1 MESKLTRRR
10 LLQACAALGAASAVP
25 GYATA
30 ESEPDLEKFVQPL
43 PIPSV
48 REPDGKRKGA
58 DYHEIS
64 LREFEQQVHPDL
76 PPTTFWGFDG
86 TVPGPVVKAR
96 RNQRVKLRFD
106 NSGLPSDHLFDIDD
120 RIHGTSPE
128 DYPDHD
134 GPVPDVRTVIHQH
147 GLNVEPESDGQATAW
162 KSPDGTTGPRFA
174 KHVHDLPN
182 RQPRMTATY
191 HDHALGVSRLNN
203 YAGLNGFYVIESP
216 HEQRLNLPSGEYD
229 VPVMLQDKTFEADG
243 SLHYPSS
250 FVPNFA
256 GDTAFVNG
264 AVWPYMEVEPRRY
277 RFRLVN
283 QSNGRTFDL
292 ALEDG
297 HDDDEDNGDHGD
309 GHSNDADVPLLYQ
322 FAPDQGFLN
331 DVVPIGPGRDL
342 ESLVLGPFER
352 AEVVVDF
359 SGHEGETLTVTN
371 DAAFP
376 FAGGQGGGG
385 DHGGDDGH
393 GGGGDSETHLGE
405 IMQFRVM
412 DPDHEVVDDSAHP
425 LDLSLPTHPG
435 YNEQAAKE
443 TRHMTMGMRMENGL
457 TTHVLNGKTF
467 SDGGVDAKPQLGT
480 TEVWEL
486 ENNTMHTHPIHLHL
500 VEFRVIG
507 RGPDGTEDPAP
518 NERGPKDVVR
528 VDPDETVRIITK
540 FGDFTGQY
548 PWHCH
553 VLEHE
558 EQAMMRPFQVVA
570 GNSTR
575 QGQNNGQESGNG
587 NGSNGS
593 SRDQGNS
600 PGKSP

>member
-1 MESKLTRRR
+1 MHSKLTRRR
-10 LLQACAALGAASAVP
+10 LLQSCAALGVASAVP

-43 PIPSV
+43 PVPSV
-48 REPDGKRKGA
+48 REPDGKREGA
-58 DYHEIS
+58 DYYEIP
-64 LREFEQQVHPDL
+64 LREFEQNVHPDL

-96 RNQRVKLRFD
+96 RNERVELRFD
-106 NSGLPSDHLFDIDD
+106 NTDLPSDHLFDVDE
-120 RIHGTSPE
+120 RVHGTSPE
-128 DYPDHD
+128 DYPGHD
-134 GPVPDVRTVIHQH
+134 APVPDVRTVVHQH
-147 GLNVEPESDGQATAW
+147 GLNVEPESDGQAAAW
-162 KSPDGTTGPRFA
+162 TSPDGTTGPRFA

-182 RQPRMTATY
+182 RQPRMTASY

-203 YAGLNGFYVIESP
+203 YAGLNGFYVIERP
-216 HEQRLNLPSGEYD
+216 QETQLNLPSGEYD

-250 FVPNFA
+250 FVANFA

-264 AVWPYMEVEPRRY
+264 VVWPYLEVEPRRY

-292 ALEDG
+292 ALESA
-297 HDDDEDNGDHGD
+297 HDDGVHLD
-309 GHSNDADVPLLYQ
+309 DADVPLLYQ
-322 FAPDQGFLN
+322 FAPDQGFLE

-359 SGHEGETLTVTN
+359 SGHEGETFTVTN
-371 DAAFP
+371 DAEFP
-376 FAGGQGGGG
+376 FSGGQGGDGS
-385 DHGGDDGH
+385 HGGHDGDA
-393 GGGGDSETHLGE
+393 DSGPHLGDV
-405 IMQFRVM
+405 MQFRVT
-412 DPDHEVVDDSAHP
+412 DPGHEVVDDSAHP
-425 LDLSLPTHPG
+425 RDLSLPTHPG
-435 YNEQAAKE
+435 YDEQAAKE
-443 TRHMTMGMRMENGL
+443 TRHMTMGMRMEDGL

-467 SDGGVDAKPQLGT
+467 SDEGVDATPQLGT

-500 VEFRVIG
+500 VEFRVLG

-528 VDPDETVRIITK
+528 VDPGETVRIITK
-540 FGDFTGQY
+540 FGDFTGRY

-558 EQAMMRPFQVVA
+558 EQAMMRPFEVVA
-570 GNSTR
+570 GDSGGR
-575 QGQNNGQESGNG
+575 GKDGGSESDD
-587 NGSNGS
+587 GSDGSGRGRGS
-593 SRDQGNS
+593 S
-600 PGKSP
+600 PGRGP

>member
-1 MESKLTRRR
+1 MDSKLTRRR
-10 LLQACAALGAASAVP
+10 LLQACAALGVTSAVP

-30 ESEPDLEKFVQPL
+30 ESGPDLEKFVQPL
-43 PIPSV
+43 PVPSV

-58 DYHEIS
+58 DYYEIP
-64 LREFEQQVHPDL
+64 LREFERKVHPDL

-86 TVPGPVVKAR
+86 AVPGPVVKAR
-96 RNQRVKLRFD
+96 RNERIKLRFD
-106 NSGLPSDHLFDIDD
+106 NTDLPSEHLFDVDQRVD
-120 RIHGTSPE
+120 GTSSE
-128 DYPDHD
+128 DYPDYD
-134 GPVPDVRTVIHQH
+134 GLVPDVRTVVHQH
-147 GLNVEPESDGQATAW
+147 GLNVEWESDGQAAAW
-162 KSPDGTTGPRFA
+162 KSPDGTTGPRFV

-182 RQPRMTATY
+182 RQPRMTASY
-191 HDHALGVSRLNN
+191 HDHALGISRLNN
-203 YAGLNGFYVIESP
+203 YAGLNGFYVIESAQ
-216 HEQRLNLPSGEYD
+216 EKRLNLPSGEYD

-292 ALEDG
+292 ALESDHEDG
-297 HDDDEDNGDHGD
+297 AYSDE
-309 GHSNDADVPLLYQ
+309 ADVPLLYQ
-322 FAPDQGFLN
+322 FASDQGFLE

-359 SGHEGETLTVTN
+359 SGHEGETFTVTN
-371 DAAFP
+371 DAEFP
-376 FAGGQGGGG
+376 FSGGRSGDGG
-385 DHGGDDGH
+385 HDGH
-393 GGGGDSETHLGE
+393 GGGSDTHLGD
-405 IMQFRVM
+405 IMQFRVI
-412 DPDHEVVDDSAHP
+412 DPDHEVVDDSVHP
-425 LDLSLPTHPG
+425 RDLSLPTHPG

-443 TRHMTMGMRMENGL
+443 TRHMTMEMRMENGL

-467 SDGGVDAKPQLGT
+467 SDEGVDAKPQLGT
-480 TEVWEL
+480 TEVWEF

-507 RGPDGTEDPAP
+507 RGPDGTEDPSP

-540 FGDFTGQY
+540 FGDFTGKY

-553 VLEHE
+553 ILEHE
-558 EQAMMRPFQVVA
+558 EQAMMRPFEVVT
-570 GNSTR
+570 GNSD
-575 QGQNNGQESGNG
+575 
-587 NGSNGS
+587 
-593 SRDQGNS
+593 SR
-600 PGKSP
+600 